1 MHYQELDLIHRKSA
15 EQQSEIDFLTSIIK
29 ANQLHEADCIAF
41 SLPKDHSGS
50 FGFAASMSDPYCH
63 CWLDRDNRAE
73 PGKAFAFY
81 HVKDEKLGTNGYV
94 NRYGAVKALLEH
106 DPSVS
111 GTKNAQNHWNKT
123 YAILEVTINPTESEE
138 TTPNDD

>member
-1 MHYQELDLIHRKSA
+1 MDDVDRAHIDANTAQ
-15 EQQSEIDFLTSIIK
+15 IDFLTEIIK
-29 ANQLHEADCIAF
+29 ANKLHEPNCLAF
-41 SLPKDHSGS
+41 SLPKDHSGT
-50 FGFAASMSDPYCH
+50 FGFLGSMSEDHCH

-81 HVKDEKLGTNGYV
+81 HVEDEILGTRGYV

-111 GTKNAQNHWNKT
+111 STKRAENHWNKT
-123 YAILEVTINPTESEE
+123 YAIIEVTILPTESEE